1 MSERA
6 LPVGSAFV
14 LHFES
19 ETDPIAGRFVGRV
32 EHVASGR
39 SMRFAATEEAF
50 AFIAWVL
57 TTPGILEE
65 P

>member
-1 MSERA
+1 VTEGT

-14 LHFES
+14 LQFES
-19 ETDPIAGRFVGRV
+19 GTDPIAGRFVGRV

-39 SMRFAATEEAF
+39 SMRFATTEEAL

-57 TTPGILEE
+57 TTPGIREE
-65 P
+65 Q

>member
-1 MSERA
+1 VTEEA

-14 LHFES
+14 LQFES
-19 ETDPIAGRFVGRV
+19 GADPIAGRFVGRV

-39 SMRFAATEEAF
+39 SMRFATTEEAL

-57 TTPGILEE
+57 TTPGIREE
-65 P
+65 Q

>member
-1 MSERA
+1 MSEGA
-6 LPVGSAFV
+6 LPVGLAFV
-14 LHFES
+14 LQLES
-19 ETDPIAGRFVGRV
+19 GTDPIAGRFVGRI

-39 SMRFAATEEAF
+39 SRRFATTEEAL

-65 P
+65 Q